1 MSDKF
6 DSEWLKNY
14 EVSHPPS
21 CSFIKQIVRN
31 EPLAEVKRKEAHSGR
46 VSVVIKSYRRRLTD
60 PDNLCGKFFL
70 DCCRY
75 AGFLRDDTAAEIDFS
90 ITQEKV
96 KRKEDEKTTVEITAL

>member
-1 MSDKF
+1 MSKEF
-6 DSEWLKNY
+6 DSDWLRNY
-14 EVSHPPS
+14 EARHKASRAFAEQV
-21 CSFIKQIVRN
+21 IRN
-31 EPLAEVKRKEAHSGR
+31 EPLAAVERKEAHSGR
-46 VSVVIKSYRRRLTD
+46 VFVVIKSYRCRLTD
-60 PDNLCGKFFL
+60 PDNLCGKYFL